1 MPDEDYWAP
10 FFHPEGVLDRL
21 PDASGSDSNVV
32 EFGCGYGTF
41 TLPAARR
48 TRGQVTTLDIES
60 AMVQLVAQRAKAED
74 IGLHHPSVTSGTV
87 PASHTPYSV
96 LASPLCCNNNSC

>member
-21 PDASGSDSNVV
+21 LDANGSDCNVV

-48 TRGQVTTLDIES
+48 TRGQVTGL
-60 AMVQLVAQRAKAED
+60 AHAAPLVRSSD
-74 IGLHHPSVTSGTV
+74 HGRPPTRFV
-87 PASHTPYSV
+87 
-96 LASPLCCNNNSC
+96 